1 MAVSKI
7 IWNPWEK
14 DNAMNRRDFLK
25 DIAIG
30 SLLINIPRRVFA
42 QGTGFPDVA
51 QIQGESPS
59 LITREAIAVLGGMS
73 RFIAKGDK
81 VCIKPNIG
89 WDRTPEQAACTNP
102 EVVKT
107 LVELCFDAGAKEVKV
122 MDNPCNPPRRTY
134 VRSGIQDA
142 AKSAGAKV
150 LLPNDHR
157 LKKVPINGDSLK
169 EWEVYTDYIE
179 TDKIIN
185 VPIAKTHSLSR
196 LTLGMKNWLGA
207 IGGNRNQLHQ
217 NIDLAM
223 IDLANFFKPALTVMD
238 GYRILL
244 RNGPQGGR
252 LSDVKLHK
260 TVAAGADYVAL
271 DAVGASFFGMKPAEL
286 RFLQIAK
293 EKGRGEIEL
302 EKLTIE
308 KRTI

>member
-1 MAVSKI
+1 MK
-7 IWNPWEK
+7 
-14 DNAMNRRDFLK
+14 RRDFLK

-30 SLLINIPRRVFA
+30 SLVLNIHPKVFT
-42 QGTGFPDVA
+42 QTPNSPDVA
-51 QIQGESPS
+51 QVQGESPF
-59 LITREAIAVLGGMS
+59 LITKEAIEALGGMK
-73 RFIAKGDK
+73 RFVSNGDK
-81 VCIKPNIG
+81 VIVKPNIG

-122 MDNPCNPPRRTY
+122 MDNPCNPARRTY
-134 VRSGIQDA
+134 VRSGIQKA

-150 LLPNDHR
+150 PLPNEHR
-157 LKKVPINGDSLK
+157 LKKIPIHGDSLK
-169 EWEVYTDYIE
+169 EWEVYTDFVE
-179 TDKIIN
+179 ADKIIN

-217 NIDLAM
+217 NLDLAM
-223 IDLANFFKPALTVMD
+223 IDLAAFFKPVLTVMD

-260 TVAAGADYVAL
+260 TVAAGVDYVAL
-271 DAVGASFFGMKPAEL
+271 DAIGASFFEIKPEEL

-293 EKGRGEIEL
+293 EKGRGEIDL
-302 EKLTIE
+302 EKLNIE